1 MFVLWALLVIAL
13 VMIGV
18 MISIFKKDF
27 NFFRYSTIV
36 VISLYLILSFARV
49 DYWIAKVNIDNMEY
63 ETQYEFFEGV
73 PVYDDYRYLFN
84 NLSYDAAPVVLNY
97 DDYSDSGDYGT
108 YSFYKGL
115 YEKNIVSE
123 TDDMGITDFNIS
135 KVIAKYRVNY

>member
-1 MFVLWALLVIAL
+1 MYV
-13 VMIGV
+13 
-18 MISIFKKDF
+18 
-27 NFFRYSTIV
+27 
-36 VISLYLILSFARV
+36 
-49 DYWIAKVNIDNMEY
+49 

-115 YEKNIVSE
+115 YEKRIISKI
-123 TDDMGITDFNIS
+123 DDMTLGKINIS
-135 KVIAKYRVNY
+135 KAIAIQIVTE